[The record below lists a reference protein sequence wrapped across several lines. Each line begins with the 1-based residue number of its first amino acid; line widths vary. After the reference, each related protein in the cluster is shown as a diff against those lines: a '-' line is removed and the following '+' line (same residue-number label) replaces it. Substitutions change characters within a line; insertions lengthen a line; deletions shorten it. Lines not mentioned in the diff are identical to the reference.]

1 MNRKPAFASKIQL
14 PDLVRTIVEEIASR
28 GAQALVVGGVVRDLA
43 LGEIYQDLDI
53 EVHRMRLDDLEAL
66 LSRFGEVDLVG
77 KQFGVLKLWGVDA
90 DWSVPRRDSRG
101 RHPVVESDPW
111 MGIEAA
117 ARRRDLTINAMAL
130 DPLDGTVYDPF
141 NGLDDLENKVL
152 RAPDADL
159 FIEDPLRFYRV
170 MVFTARFGMRPD
182 AILNRLCGSMSL
194 EGVAMER
201 IEDEFTR
208 LFLKSRNPSIGLRW
222 LGEVGRIHEILPE
235 AARLD
240 GLEQDPKWHP
250 EGDVWEHTLQ
260 VVDAAAGLTIGDLEQ
275 DLMLLWSALC
285 HDLGKAGTTELIDGR
300 IRSPGH
306 TDLSGELA
314 VQLMERIVNHQVVIR
329 GATKLSVHHLK
340 PHDFF
345 VNNASPKAFK
355 RLALALAPETRLERL
370 AALAVADYRGRNPE
384 GHEPLVVDS
393 REAGW
398 FLDQAEQLKVQREP
412 ERPVL
417 MGRHLLGAV
426 KPGPEMGKLLKRAYE
441 IQLSEDIRD
450 VEELKRRVF
459 EE

>member
-1 MNRKPAFASKIQL
+1 MIRKPAFASKIRL
-14 PDLVRTIVEEIASR
+14 PSLVKTIVEEIASH

-43 LGEIYQDLDI
+43 LGQIYQDLDI
-53 EVHRMRLDDLEAL
+53 EVHRMSLDDLEAL
-66 LSRFGEVDLVG
+66 LGRFSEVDLVG
-77 KQFGVLKLWGVDA
+77 KQFGVLKLRGVDA
-90 DWSVPRRDSRG
+90 DWSVPRRDSKG
-101 RHPVVESDPW
+101 RRPVVESDPW

-141 NGLDDLENKVL
+141 NGLDDVEHKIL
-152 RAPDADL
+152 RAPDADR
-159 FIEDPLRFYRV
+159 FVEDPLRFFRV
-170 MVFTARFGMRPD
+170 MVFTARFGMQPD
-182 AILNRLCGSMSL
+182 EELNRLCRFMSL
-194 EGVAMER
+194 DDVARER

-208 LFLKSRNPSIGLRW
+208 LFLMSRRPSIGLRW
-222 LGEVGRIHEILPE
+222 LGEVGRLVEILPE

-240 GLEQDPKWHP
+240 GLEQDPQWHP
-250 EGDVWEHTLQ
+250 EGNVWEHTLQ
-260 VVDAAAGLTIGDLEQ
+260 VVDAAAGLTIGDREQ

-306 TDLSGELA
+306 TELSGELA
-314 VQLMERIVNHQVVIR
+314 VRLMERIVNHQVVVR
-329 GATKLSVHHLK
+329 GAAKLSIHHLK

-355 RLALALAPETRLERL
+355 RLALALSPETRLERL
-370 AALAVADYRGRNPE
+370 AALAVADYRGRNPA
-384 GHEPLVVDS
+384 GDEPLNLDS

-398 FLDQAEQLKVQREP
+398 FLEQAEALKVQREP

-417 MGRHLLGAV
+417 MGRHLLEV
-426 KPGPEMGKLLKRAYE
+426 MKPGPEMGKLLHRAYE
-441 IQLSEDIRD
+441 IQLAEDILE
-450 VEELKRRVF
+450 VEELKRRVL